1 MLAFQFFITMG
12 ETPELNNKHTLFGKV
27 VGHTVYNMIKL
38 QDGEL
43 EDDRPV
49 RPHKIVRTK
58 VLINPFPDIEPRK
71 LIKVVNFRI
80 KKNIQPHLNVS
91 LLFGLDSN
99 KVLSISSLLRL
110 FKFKLAFYHEKGQN
124 RP

>member
-71 LIKVVNFRI
+71 LIKVEFQDKEKYSAPFECKLVVRFRFI
-80 KKNIQPHLNVS
+80 
-91 LLFGLDSN
+91 
-99 KVLSISSLLRL
+99 
-110 FKFKLAFYHEKGQN
+110 
-124 RP
+124 